1 LVISPAPHHPGL
13 RAGAV
18 SYDPPMDLAGYA
30 PVADAIRERLGVA
43 DGPAVV
49 VGVGGS
55 VCVGKSTT
63 CERIRR
69 LLHPVTTEVVTT
81 DGFLYPNAEL
91 ERRGMTHEKGFPASY
106 DVDALEAFLVR
117 LRTGSA
123 GVRVPVYSH
132 ETYDVVPDVTRELV
146 DAAVV
151 IVEGVNAL
159 QFADR
164 LDLTVYVDAP
174 ETAIEA
180 WYAERLVGM
189 FAAAPPGSFY
199 AELGFDEAQQ
209 RAFADQVW
217 SGINHHNLVDHILP
231 TRARAAIV
239 VEKGPDHEVQRVRF
253 AAGA

>member
-1 LVISPAPHHPGL
+1 LVINPRESF
-13 RAGAV
+13 
-18 SYDPPMDLAGYA
+18 SYDPRMDLAGYA
-30 PVADAIRERLGVA
+30 PVADAIRERLG

-81 DGFLYPNAEL
+81 DGFLYPNVEL
-91 ERRGMTHEKGFPASY
+91 ERRGIAHEKGFPASY

-174 ETAIEA
+174 ESAIEA
-180 WYAERLVGM
+180 WYSDRLVGM
-189 FAAAPPGSFY
+189 FSAAPPGSFY
-199 AELGFDEAQQ
+199 ADLGFDEEQQ

-239 VEKGPDHEVQRVRF
+239 VEKGPDHVVQRVRF
-253 AAGA
+253 AAGT